1 LEDLLV
7 ILLDVTACRSGPAA
21 PGDIWQRAGLG
32 SGRSRT
38 DDPADEEEGATEAI
52 MGARHRGSD

>member
-1 LEDLLV
+1 M